1 MRTFEW
7 GFDKA
12 QSNYRKHGISF
23 ETATEVFDDPLAI
36 ETLDAANDEHDE
48 ERVLITGRTRGLL
61 ILTVVYTERGEN
73 IRIISARR
81 ATKSEHDDYYR
92 QTTED

>member
-7 GFDKA
+7 DVEKA
-12 QSNYRKHGISF
+12 KSNSRKHGIGF

-36 ETLDAANDEHDE
+36 ETIDEANDE
-48 ERVLITGRTRGLL
+48 ERVLITGRIGSLL

-92 QTTED
+92 QSTED